1 MEKEDRYGSIA
12 SQVLIDE
19 NGTYSRGTKRKRVQ
33 STASNLWLFN
43 FQGASSEREKPL
55 VVWGCSSVGRA
66 PALQAGG
73 QEFESLHLHQS
84 GKKRGKNTVK
94 GS

>member
-1 MEKEDRYGSIA
+1 MSRLRGNRKKKYHLTRYRKEKNEEKSGVRKDFVVRFSGC
-12 SQVLIDE
+12 DE
-19 NGTYSRGTKRKRVQ
+19 KK
-33 STASNLWLFN
+33 
-43 FQGASSEREKPL
+43 KPL